1 MTTTRRALR
10 ARKDP
15 TVTDS
20 PRDPVLSKNLAFSA
34 IAIIVIL
41 GIIGVVLLYVYRPE
55 AVATFIGTIVTL
67 AGILT
72 TAITMI
78 YSLGKIGER
87 VQVVERQTNGTLS
100 ALREENDRLTREN
113 VELARQVPTS
123 S

>member
-1 MTTTRRALR
+1 MTDA
-10 ARKDP
+10 
-15 TVTDS
+15 
-20 PRDPVLSKNLAFSA
+20 PREPVLSKNLAFSA
-34 IAIIVIL
+34 VAIIVIL
-41 GIIGVVLLYVYRPE
+41 GILGVVLLYVFRPE

-113 VELARQVPTS
+113 VELARQVNPAG
-123 S
+123 